1 MQPQHPDFSMPL
13 SPKSKDRSV
22 RSSANQHK
30 NTKQPGVLKP
40 TINRDTAPKDHLEIR
55 IWLRLLASA
64 SRLES
69 ILQSRFTKEFGIS
82 LARFDVMSQLERSG
96 DGLTM
101 TETSRRMMVTNGA
114 ITSLVDRLVDEG
126 FVTREAH
133 PEDRRTTILRLT
145 HGGRERFHTMA
156 AEHEQW
162 IIGLLSGVDKQ
173 TKQDLVKSLAVLKHH
188 LDDPA
193 A

>member
-1 MQPQHPDFSMPL
+1 MPL
-13 SPKSKDRSV
+13 SPKSKDRSARSPASQP
-22 RSSANQHK
+22 RSSA
-30 NTKQPGVLKP
+30 KQSGVAKP
-40 TINRDTAPKDHLEIR
+40 APNRDTAPKDHLEIR

-69 ILQSRFTKEFGIS
+69 ILQSRITKEFGIS
-82 LARFDVMSQLERSG
+82 LARFDVLSQLERSG

-133 PEDRRTTILRLT
+133 PADRRTTILRLT
-145 HGGRERFHTMA
+145 EVGRERFHTMA

-162 IIGLLSGVDKQ
+162 VIGLLTGIDKQ
-173 TKQDLVKSLAVLKHH
+173 TKQDLVKNLAVLKHH
-188 LDDPA
+188 LEGLSA
-193 A
+193 

>member
-1 MQPQHPDFSMPL
+1 MPL
-13 SPKSKDRSV
+13 SPKTKDGRARSP
-22 RSSANQHK
+22 SSQLKSPAK
-30 NTKQPGVLKP
+30 PAGGVAKP
-40 TINRDTAPKDHLEIR
+40 APARDAASKDHLEIR
-55 IWLRLLASA
+55 IWLRLLSC
-64 SRLES
+64 SNRLES
-69 ILQSRFTKEFGIS
+69 ILQSRITKEFSTS

-126 FVTREAH
+126 YVMRESH

-145 HGGRERFHTMA
+145 EAGRERFRVMA

-162 IIGLLSGVDKQ
+162 VVGLLAGIDKQ
-173 TKQDLVKSLAVLKHH
+173 TKQDLIRNLASLKHH
-188 LDDPA
+188 LDELGV
-193 A
+193 

>member
-1 MQPQHPDFSMPL
+1 MPL
-13 SPKSKDRSV
+13 STKTKDRNA
-22 RSSANQHK
+22 RSAASHVKSGAKPSAIA
-30 NTKQPGVLKP
+30 KP
-40 TINRDTAPKDHLEIR
+40 ALNRDAAPPKDHLEIR
-55 IWLRLLASA
+55 IWLRLLAST

-69 ILQSRFTKEFGIS
+69 ILQSRITKEFGTS

-96 DGLTM
+96 GGLTM

-126 FVTREAH
+126 FVVREPH

-145 HGGRERFHTMA
+145 DGGRERFHTMA

-162 IIGLLSGVDKQ
+162 VIGLLSGVDKQ
-173 TKQDLVKSLAVLKHH
+173 TKLELVKSLAILKHH
-188 LDDPA
+188 LDALDA
-193 A
+193 

>member
-1 MQPQHPDFSMPL
+1 MPL
-13 SPKSKDRSV
+13 SPKTKDGRARSP
-22 RSSANQHK
+22 SPTS
-30 NTKQPGVLKP
+30 PLKSQAKP
-40 TINRDTAPKDHLEIR
+40 SGIAKPVPNRDAAAKDHLEIR
-55 IWLRLLASA
+55 IWLRLLSCA

-69 ILQSRFTKEFGIS
+69 ILQSRIAKEFGTS

-96 DGLTM
+96 EGLTM

-126 FVTREAH
+126 FVMRESH

-145 HGGRERFHTMA
+145 ESGRERFHVMA

-162 IIGLLSGVDKQ
+162 VIGLLSGIDRQ
-173 TKQDLVKSLAVLKHH
+173 TKQELAKSLSVLKHH
-188 LDDPA
+188 LDELGA
-193 A
+193 